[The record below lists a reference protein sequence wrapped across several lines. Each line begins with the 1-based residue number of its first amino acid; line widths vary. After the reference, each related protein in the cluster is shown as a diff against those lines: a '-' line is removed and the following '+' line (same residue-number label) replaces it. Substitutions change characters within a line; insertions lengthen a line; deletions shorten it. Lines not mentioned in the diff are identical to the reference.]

1 MRCPARH
8 ETSIL
13 TTSLDYRYLH
23 GPAPCLD
30 YATLR
35 DLLDKKGVT
44 WKYYSPP
51 VKGSTGSLWNA
62 FDAIRAVRYGSEW
75 ITNVTSDNQQI
86 FDDIA
91 GGYATG
97 RFVVRS

>member
-1 MRCPARH
+1 M
-8 ETSIL
+8 
-13 TTSLDYRYLH
+13 
-23 GPAPCLD
+23 D

-35 DLLDKKGVT
+35 DLLDKKGVS

-75 ITNVTSDNQQI
+75 GTNVTFNNKQI

-91 GGYATG
+91 GRYAAG
-97 RFVVRS
+97 GFMVRSRPQRLRSPGYPR